1 MLKVYRSKTGVKY
14 SLLFQK
20 EDKTQVQIEFRG
32 SNKEYRTRDKE
43 LQGLLEGGRHF
54 AEKKIELFQS
64 VTEDEK
70 SKDTAVSEITITSV
84 TEIQDAAAFLQKEY
98 QVKGKDLKTPADI
111 KAAAKAKGVSFP
123 NVVFN

>member
-20 EDKTQVQIEFRG
+20 EDRTQVQIEFRG
-32 SNKEYRTRDKE
+32 SNKEYRTRDE
-43 LQGLLEGGRHF
+43 EIQRLLEEGRHF
-54 AEKKIELFQS
+54 TEKKIELFQS

-70 SKDTAVSEITITSV
+70 SKEAAVSEIIITSI

-98 QVKGKDLKTPADI
+98 SVKAKDLKTPSDI
-111 KAAAKAKGVSFP
+111 KAAARAKGVSFP